1 MSSPETSVPSVPHQ
15 SYPSH
20 RTYQTYLC
28 PLLLGAL
35 LVAAIILAYQPA
47 WTAGFI
53 WDDDDYVTHNPLLS
67 APDGLHRIW
76 FSTDSP
82 SQYFPLTYTTFRL
95 QYSLW
100 GLNPAG
106 YHWFN
111 ILLHAANSL
120 LLWRLLH
127 QLFRSL
133 PSSAAPSFHSSPFTL
148 HSFFPAALFALHPIQ
163 VESVAWITQLKNTQ
177 SLFFFLLSLLSW
189 LSFLS
194 ADTPSPLTSAT
205 RRRWPAYALSL
216 LFCAFALFSKTTA
229 CTLPAALVL
238 ILWLRHEPVTR
249 ARILQIVPF
258 VLFGVAMGLVSIWW
272 ERHHQGTHGDTYAM
286 PWLDRLLVAT
296 RASWFYLGKLL
307 WPSNL
312 TFNYTLWKIDATSF
326 LAWLPLLAG
335 LALAFAIYRLR
346 RLTGRAVETVALFF
360 IAMLSPLL
368 GFIMLYTFKYTFVA
382 DHYAYVAVIGPLTL
396 LAIALTWMLR
406 AKPVWLRVLLPA
418 ALVLT
423 LATLTWRQS
432 RMYENLETLWTATIA
447 RNPTS
452 YMGHNNLGTIYLA
465 QGKTDSA
472 IARFQSALEIL
483 PDHPNAHGN
492 LAHALL
498 HKGRLDDALLH
509 FRRAA
514 ELEPDVAKA
523 QSDLAFGLLQKGL
536 FDESILHAR
545 YAITLDPRFAEP
557 HNHLGLA
564 LLQQGDLAAAA
575 AQFTAL
581 LALQPDSAD
590 AHYRLAI
597 CLFQQGDV
605 SAAIP
610 HFERT
615 STLQPQNPEVLNNLG
630 WALLQL
636 GRTGDAIARF
646 RAALAID
653 PAFAPAQR
661 NLALALESTSPAS
674 NPAASATSRTPQP
687 PPLLRR

>member
-1 MSSPETSVPSVPHQ
+1 MSRPRFHAST
-15 SYPSH
+15 
-20 RTYQTYLC
+20 
-28 PLLLGAL
+28 LLLGAL
-35 LVAAIILAYQPA
+35 LVLAVILAYQPA

-67 APDGLHRIW
+67 APDGLSRIW

-100 GLNPAG
+100 GLNSTG

-111 ILLHAANSL
+111 ILLHATNAL

-127 QLFRSL
+127 QLLRPTLSSTL
-133 PSSAAPSFHSSPFTL
+133 YPLSSSGPSAFHPSPFTL
-148 HSFFPAALFALHPIQ
+148 HSSSFLAAALFALHPIN

-177 SLFFFLLSLLSW
+177 SLFFFLLSLLAW
-189 LSFLS
+189 LAFLNAS
-194 ADTPSPLTSAT
+194 AASPSSVPSVSSCKKSSLLHS
-205 RRRWPAYALSL
+205 RPWLLYALSL
-216 LFCAFALFSKTTA
+216 LSCALALFSKTTA

-238 ILWLRHEPVTR
+238 ILWLRHEPITR

-272 ERHHQGTHGDTYAM
+272 ERHHQGTHGETYAM
-286 PWLDRLLVAT
+286 PWIDRLLVAT

-312 TFNYTLWKIDATSF
+312 TFNYPLWKIDATNP
-326 LAWLPLLAG
+326 LAYLPLLAG
-335 LALAFAIYRLR
+335 LALGFFLYRLR
-346 RLTGRAVETVALFF
+346 RLTGRSVETAAIFF

-396 LAIALTWMLR
+396 IAVGLTKLR
-406 AKPVWLRVLLPA
+406 HRVSTFSPLSSTLFRIIPA
-418 ALVLT
+418 ALLLT
-423 LATLTWRQS
+423 LAALTWRQS
-432 RMYENLETLWTATIA
+432 RIYENLETLWTTTIA
-447 RNPTS
+447 RNPDS
-452 YMGHNNLGTIYLA
+452 YMGHNNLGAIYLG
-465 QGKTDSA
+465 QGKTDAA
-472 IARFQSALEIL
+472 IARFQRALEIL

-492 LAHALL
+492 LANAFL
-498 HKGRLDDALLH
+498 HQGRLDDALTH

-523 QSDLAFGLLQKGL
+523 HSDLAFGLLQKSL
-536 FDESILHAR
+536 FDEAILHAR

-575 AQFTAL
+575 EQFSAV

-597 CLFQQGDV
+597 CLFQQGNV
-605 SAAIP
+605 SAAVP

-615 STLQPQNPEVLNNLG
+615 AALQPNNPEVLNNLG
-630 WALLQL
+630 WALLQS
-636 GRTGDAIARF
+636 GRTADAIARF
-646 RAALAID
+646 RAALALD
-653 PAFAPAQR
+653 PTFAPAQR
-661 NLALALESTSPAS
+661 NLALALE
-674 NPAASATSRTPQP
+674 ATTPQP